1 MISLKSK
8 AKSKPPMALLSAFG
22 IVLLLAL
29 LVTATNRLGSANDT
43 EQLDIL
49 TQSVTRSVTA
59 CYALEGAY
67 PPNIDY
73 LVKHYGLTYDTEKY
87 FIDYQ
92 YIGSNLRPDVTILKK
107 DTSTWYD

>member
-1 MISLKSK
+1 MAFFSVFVIS
-8 AKSKPPMALLSAFG
+8 F
-22 IVLLLAL
+22 LLAL
-29 LVTATNRLGSANDT
+29 LVFAAEHIGNANDV

-49 TQSVTRSVTA
+49 NQSLSRSVTA

-67 PPNIDY
+67 PPNLDY
-73 LVKHYGLTYDTEKY
+73 LVKHYGLTYDTDKY

-92 YIGSNLRPDVTILKK
+92 YIGSNLRPDITIIKK